1 MGPEN
6 SSLHVPARLQ
16 APMPCR
22 LDWHDGG
29 YHDMVQELKLNG
41 MMPLAAESFC
51 KLMRDAGRPAS
62 DAILPAQMLPF
73 TTLQGEKC
81 WRVLLDNMERPA
93 VLSPAAQRMCLLSF
107 SLRMF
112 PWTQPSLARQ
122 ILATGKL
129 IGQFPDAGPG
139 VCGRGFLEPGDC
151 READLQTAVQA
162 VSHNGEIVF
171 EAFVLR
177 R

>member
-1 MGPEN
+1 M
-6 SSLHVPARLQ
+6 
-16 APMPCR
+16 
-22 LDWHDGG
+22 
-29 YHDMVQELKLNG
+29 
-41 MMPLAAESFC
+41 
-51 KLMRDAGRPAS
+51 
-62 DAILPAQMLPF
+62 
-73 TTLQGEKC
+73 
-81 WRVLLDNMERPA
+81 LLDNMERPA
-93 VLSPAAQRMCLLSF
+93 ALSPAAQRMCLLSF

-139 VCGRGFLEPGDC
+139 VCGRGFLEPSVY

-171 EAFVLR
+171 EAFADQRHYSR
-177 R
+177 RRPGTQGMFGCMVSSVTADYFTRSCSGHYWCAHPDSLLIRAAIVSDGFVDTP